1 MYTYQIEYVFETPG
15 VWSKIKIS
23 CQLRNHMKAEV
34 IIFPLHYWAGV
45 DSTSPPRTIGGKFDN
60 LEDLEDIGQR
70 SYFS

>member
-1 MYTYQIEYVFETPG
+1 MYTYQIEYVGENPG

-23 CQLRNHMKAEV
+23 DQLRNHMKAEV
-34 IIFPLHYWAGV
+34 TIFPLHYWAGV
-45 DSTSPPRTIGGKFDN
+45 NSTIAPRTIGGKFNN